1 MNKKK
6 KSDDLDARLKKELLT
21 MLDKGYALAPI
32 SRPALQKRLGLKS
45 RGTLAVNHRAQIID
59 EARLRQLT
67 LAGLD
72 SDGKKKRNGPAE
84 QNKVLKERITVLEK
98 ERDSLVEKLALI
110 INGCQARGYNV
121 YEIMLP
127 IRNYPS
133 SR

>member
-1 MNKKK
+1 MDNRK

-21 MLDKGYALAPI
+21 MLEEGYALAPI

-45 RGTLAVNHRAQIID
+45 RGTLAVDHRAQLID
-59 EARLRQLT
+59 EARLKQLA

-72 SDGKKKRNGPAE
+72 SDGKKKRNGPVE
-84 QNKVLKERITVLEK
+84 QNKLLKERITALEQ
-98 ERDSLVEKLALI
+98 ERDALIEKLAFI
-110 INGCQARGYNV
+110 TNGCQARGYDMD
-121 YEIMLP
+121 EIMLP